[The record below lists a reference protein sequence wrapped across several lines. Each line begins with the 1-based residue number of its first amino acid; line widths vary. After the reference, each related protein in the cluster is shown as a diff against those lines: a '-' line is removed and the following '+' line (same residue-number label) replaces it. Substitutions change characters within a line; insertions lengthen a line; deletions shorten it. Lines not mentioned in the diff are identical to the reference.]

1 MPKRKKYPDF
11 GLVAILGILILL
23 GVLVLASVSAPFS
36 LERFGVPFYF
46 LQRQLL
52 LGLAPGLV
60 LALLI
65 SRIPLEL
72 IKKWSPKIFLLNL
85 IFLIMVFLPGLG
97 IRAGGATRW
106 VNLGFISFQP
116 AEFLKL
122 SFILYLASWLAQRTS
137 SEKIKPYQQK
147 KHLAQTLAAFIIIM
161 GLISVCLIRQ
171 PNISTLGIIFATGGL
186 MYFLAG
192 TPLWHSFLVFFIGLL
207 GLLGLIKFA
216 PYRMARFLVFL
227 NPEVDPMGIGYQLKQ
242 ASIAIG
248 SGGIF
253 GLGLGTMSGQKFG
266 LLPQTISDSIF
277 AIFAEEAG
285 FFGCLILISLFLLF
299 FWRVFKISKN
309 NPDKF
314 SQLVGLG
321 IGIWIS
327 LQSFV
332 NIGAMI
338 GVFPL
343 TGIPLPFVSYG
354 SSHLLAELMAVGI
367 LLNIS
372 KKTKL

>member
-11 GLVAILGILILL
+11 GLLAILGILILL

-161 GLISVCLIRQ
+161 GLISFCLIRQ

-216 PYRMARFLVFL
+216 PYRMARFL
-227 NPEVDPMGIGYQLKQ
+227 
-242 ASIAIG
+242 S
-248 SGGIF
+248 
-253 GLGLGTMSGQKFG
+253 
-266 LLPQTISDSIF
+266 
-277 AIFAEEAG
+277 
-285 FFGCLILISLFLLF
+285 LIHI
-299 FWRVFKISKN
+299 
-309 NPDKF
+309 
-314 SQLVGLG
+314 
-321 IGIWIS
+321 
-327 LQSFV
+327 
-332 NIGAMI
+332 
-338 GVFPL
+338 
-343 TGIPLPFVSYG
+343 
-354 SSHLLAELMAVGI
+354 
-367 LLNIS
+367 
-372 KKTKL
+372 